1 MKSIAGKTISSMQFI
16 FLISGIQVSIS
27 ILSLP
32 RDLADA
38 AGTDGWMAIPIGYM
52 LSVAAGFII
61 VKVMQN
67 APEDTILDLLS
78 RLIGVWAGRCFALL
92 LGVYFLSFMY
102 DSLNRAILVTKAW
115 LLPNTQSFMLM
126 ILLLVPTYIIAK
138 HGPQVL
144 GRYSEFIFFLSIWIP
159 FIYLFTLE
167 HAHWL
172 HLLPLFKE
180 GVLPV
185 LSAVPAMLYPS
196 LGMVTTFILYPHLK
210 NKEKASINLIISNSL
225 TMLIYLFITVIC
237 FIYFSPDEITL
248 YNEPIVSILKS
259 IEFRFIERI
268 EVLFIAFYLFIF
280 SLGWIPSVYLAAF
293 CTSWILGKNDTTLL
307 LQIFCIVLAVSSYFF
322 LPTFNQNDRLETWI
336 GWFGIGIE
344 YVFPICLLVYIILK
358 KHFRQRTNL

>member
-1 MKSIAGKTISSMQFI
+1 MTSNTGKSITSMQYIFI
-16 FLISGIQVSIS
+16 ISGIQVSVS

-38 AGTDGWMAIPIGYM
+38 AGTDGWIAIPIGYI

-67 APEDTILDLLS
+67 APEDTIFDLLS
-78 RLIGVWAGRCFALL
+78 RLMGAWAGKCFALL

-102 DSLNRAILVTKAW
+102 DSLNRAILITKDW
-115 LLPNTQSFMLM
+115 LLPNTQPYLLM
-126 ILLLVPTYIIAK
+126 ILLLVPTYIVAK
-138 HGPQVL
+138 HGPQIL
-144 GRYSEFIFFLSIWIP
+144 GRYSEFVFFLSIWIP

-167 HAHWL
+167 NAHGL

-210 NKEKASINLIISNSL
+210 NKEKAPINLLISNSL
-225 TMLIYLFITVIC
+225 TMLIYLYITIIC
-237 FIYFSPDEITL
+237 FVYFSPDEITL

-268 EVLFIAFYLFIF
+268 EVPFIAFYLFIF
-280 SLGWIPSVYLAAF
+280 SLAWIPSAYIAAF
-293 CTSWILGKNDTTLL
+293 CISWISGKKDVALP
-307 LQIFCIVLAVSSYFF
+307 LQIFCIVITVSSFFF
-322 LPTFNQNDRLETWI
+322 LPTFNQNDRLGLWI
-336 GWFGIGIE
+336 GWLGISIE
-344 YVFPICLLVYIILK
+344 YVFPLCLLVYIILN
-358 KHFRQRTNL
+358 KHFQQRTAL